1 MKIYEHHYPKHKRF
15 GDITKLDVANLPDF
29 DVLTGGFPCQ
39 SFSMAGERQGF
50 KDRRGKMIFY
60 LYDILKAKQ
69 PKYAVFENVKGI
81 SNHDGGKTMK
91 SVMKLLHSAGYHV
104 RVVLLNS
111 AHYGSAQARERVV
124 FICRLGEDFPAK
136 APEIRDASK
145 RFRDFKDKDE
155 SHWRFA
161 SERTIQRMRRQLLD
175 TSSGGFNFVGG
186 YDRVNTITTG
196 ISTSGRKYI
205 LVQEGE
211 KMRYLTELEGEL
223 LQGFAPGWT
232 DVPGVSRADRW
243 FAIGNAVNG
252 SMSKYLFTD
261 YLKGL
266 WW

>member
-1 MKIYEHHYPKHKRF
+1 MEKLKYFSTFTGIGGLDMGLEELKAQCVGYSEVRESSMKIYEHHYPKHKRF

-136 APEIRDASK
+136 APEIRDAIYIRKGISK
-145 RFRDFKDKDE
+145 AKRRLNPGAASGKRQNRGKKQWRRFKDKAGDP
-155 SHWRFA
+155 
-161 SERTIQRMRRQLLD
+161 
-175 TSSGGFNFVGG
+175 V
-186 YDRVNTITTG
+186 
-196 ISTSGRKYI
+196 
-205 LVQEGE
+205 
-211 KMRYLTELEGEL
+211 
-223 LQGFAPGWT
+223 
-232 DVPGVSRADRW
+232 
-243 FAIGNAVNG
+243 
-252 SMSKYLFTD
+252 
-261 YLKGL
+261 
-266 WW
+266 